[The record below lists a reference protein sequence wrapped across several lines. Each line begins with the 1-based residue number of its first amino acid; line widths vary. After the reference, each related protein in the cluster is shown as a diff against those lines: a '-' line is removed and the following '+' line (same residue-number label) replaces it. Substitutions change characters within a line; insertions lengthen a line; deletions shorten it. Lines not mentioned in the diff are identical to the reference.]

1 MSKQICL
8 IILHSKR
15 DLKTNHFSLTILKSI
30 LKLLNRHYNFSHYY
44 SDCSKELDSQKGRIM
59 YKKILYLTAFEKFS
73 LDILACT
80 LDFKKLGTEE
90 VILVHVI
97 AATLPR
103 SQKNVF
109 LELENEL
116 RIFLSTKMEE
126 AVRVIEDAGLK
137 AKTRIETGDPYLEI
151 LRAAEEEN
159 ASLIV
164 SGRERKGVPGEIY
177 IGPITDKIIRYGTIP
192 VYIHKY
198 PGAVGADKDTCERYR
213 QRLFSRILYPTDWS
227 DCAREAL
234 RYLKGLKE
242 AGVEEVIVA
251 HIMDEK
257 AMKLQP
263 AERFREFKKID
274 LEKLAQ
280 LKDELESQGFRVKIH
295 LSLGNPRA
303 DLIKVASKEDASLI
317 VVGSHGKGRVEGIL
331 WGSVSRNIV
340 EYSDRAVLLIKGEK
354 EKIS

>member
-1 MSKQICL
+1 MSKQIFL
-8 IILHSKR
+8 IILDSNRH
-15 DLKTNHFSLTILKSI
+15 LTTHYFSLTIIKSI
-30 LKLLNRHYNFSHYY
+30 LKLLNRHYDFSYYY
-44 SDCSKELDSQKGRIM
+44 SYCSKELDSQKERIM

-90 VILVHVI
+90 IVLVHVI

-103 SQKNVF
+103 SQENVF
-109 LELENEL
+109 LDLENEL

-126 AVRVIEDAGLK
+126 AVRLIEDAGLK
-137 AKTRIETGDPYLEI
+137 AKTRIETGEPYLEI

-159 ASLIV
+159 ASLII
-164 SGRERKGVPGEIY
+164 SGRERKGIPGEIY
-177 IGPITDKIIRYGTIP
+177 MGSTTDKIIRYGAIP

-198 PGAVGADKDTCERYR
+198 PGVVGADKDTCERYR

-234 RYLKGLKE
+234 RYVESFKE

-257 AMKLQP
+257 AMKLHT
-263 AERFREFKKID
+263 AERFKEFKRID
-274 LEKLAQ
+274 LEKLVQ
-280 LKDELESQGFRVKIH
+280 IKDELEREGFRVKIH

-303 DLIKVASKEDASLI
+303 DLIKVASKEDVSLI
-317 VVGSHGKGRVEGIL
+317 VLCSHGKGHVEGIL
-331 WGSVSRNIV
+331 WGSVSRNV
-340 EYSDRAVLLIKGEK
+340 TEYSDRTVLLVRGEK